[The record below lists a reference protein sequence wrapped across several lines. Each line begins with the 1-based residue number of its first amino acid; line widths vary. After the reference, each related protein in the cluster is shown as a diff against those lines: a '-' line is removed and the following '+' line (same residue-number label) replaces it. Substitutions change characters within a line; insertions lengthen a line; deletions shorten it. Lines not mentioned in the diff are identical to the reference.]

1 MTSIK
6 KTVFILAGFL
16 LPSLALAQEEA
27 PLGEQPQFSGYSG
40 AAWAHVYETLAQ
52 YMPQNAISRLTLIAY
67 HLTAEEICNG
77 VHTDTAKVGQA
88 VLALR
93 PSNFDELSEAKQ
105 THWNEI
111 FLANLGMVIGVML
124 AEHAEE
130 ADSFCNEVHQ
140 LMADESNDWHY
151 FDVNWVE
158 GEDESEDDSG
168 DDS

>member
-6 KTVFILAGFL
+6 KTLVLMAGFL
-16 LPSLALAQEEA
+16 IPLLTFAQEEA
-27 PLGEQPQFSGYSG
+27 ALGEQPEYATRSG
-40 AAWAHVYETLAQ
+40 AAWAHVYETLSQ
-52 YMPQNAISRLTLIAY
+52 YMPEDVISRLTLIAY

-77 VHTDTAKVGQA
+77 VHTNTAKVGQA

-158 GEDESEDDSG
+158 GEPEEDSG